1 LPLRGTTALRAS
13 PRKQLA
19 HEDHLKKV
27 SPSRPA
33 SFTGQNGESDL
44 HQKWNPLPRFR
55 LKQSRSSQDSQWRNR
70 SEFKNGRETIVGF
83 LARKWQRELGDAR

>member
-44 HQKWNPLPRFR
+44 HRKGNPY
-55 LKQSRSSQDSQWRNR
+55 SDS
-70 SEFKNGRETIVGF
+70 
-83 LARKWQRELGDAR
+83 D